1 MEAGGARVRDEI
13 QTLSSTPYQP
23 PHIQPATPYQ
33 PLATPYQ
40 PPSPVTSTQQSAVG
54 QLLPVL
60 PSKLNDTLAEIVAD
74 SSSG

>member
-1 MEAGGARVRDEI
+1 MEAVGARRVRDEI

-33 PLATPYQ
+33 PPATPYQ
-40 PPSPVTSTQQSAVG
+40 PQQSAVG

-60 PSKLNDTLAEIVAD
+60 PSKFNDTLAELVAD